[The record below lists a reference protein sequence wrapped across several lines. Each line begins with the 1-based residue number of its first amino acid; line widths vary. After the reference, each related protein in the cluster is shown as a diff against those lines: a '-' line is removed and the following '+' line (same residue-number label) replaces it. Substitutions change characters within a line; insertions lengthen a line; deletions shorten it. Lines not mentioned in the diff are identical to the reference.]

1 MIGLAILLFVVGVA
15 LLVASG
21 IGYHQTTTAT
31 TTPARPATTPQRLM
45 LTDGRMV
52 FAQTLQQSI
61 NALPM
66 GAQAKQQLY
75 QFTLQ
80 ADTRLSQLMQSEGV
94 PVALT
99 GVRFGALTVTFRLR
113 LREFSRSHL
122 ANLMKLDTLIT
133 QALSVESVRLIP
145 GAGWIDC
152 EVSSPVRV
160 TVDVRT
166 LQATTTGT
174 VVTVGLDTTL
184 QPVTVDISQHGLI
197 AAIAPSR
204 RGKTQA
210 IKSMIYQLKKANPS
224 FNVVVVAF
232 KVADWQAFDGS
243 AALILDS
250 GELKQFQTWLLAQ
263 MYSRAKQP
271 ARDRWIVVFD
281 DLVNLLATNPELT
294 QTVMQCASLG
304 AGTGITTIASTQF
317 TGKSS
322 GGTDIFANATCR
334 LMFKPSSNLQGARD
348 GGQAGLGL
356 DQLSTAKGDALLVCD
371 GETTRLTTALTP
383 DSLIEQLSG
392 TAPDRAWLAPTND
405 TVKEL
410 TLNPNELLIEKLNG
424 WLLEDGVFD
433 WDTGR
438 FTNRTEA
445 FERLGISR
453 NGRNMP
459 KLEALEAYIFEQYNR
474 DR

>member
-1 MIGLAILLFVVGVA
+1 MIGLAIVLFLVGVG

-31 TTPARPATTPQRLM
+31 TTLPRQAPQTPQRLM
-45 LTDGRMV
+45 LTDGRYQ

-66 GAQAKQQLY
+66 AAQAKQQLY

-122 ANLMKLDTLIT
+122 VNLMKLDTLIT
-133 QALSVESVRLIP
+133 QALSVESVRLLP

-160 TVDVRT
+160 AVDVRT
-166 LQATTTGT
+166 LQATTAGT
-174 VVTVGLDTTL
+174 VVTVGLDTQL

-210 IKSMIYQLKKANPS
+210 IRSMVYQLKRSNPGY
-224 FNVVVVAF
+224 NLVIVAF
-232 KVADWQAFDGS
+232 KSADWAAFGDS

-250 GELKQFQTWLLAQ
+250 SELKSFQTWLLSQ
-263 MYSRAKQP
+263 MYQRAKQP
-271 ARDRWIVVFD
+271 QRDRWIVVFD

-356 DQLSTAKGDALLVCD
+356 DQLSTQKGDALLVCD
-371 GETTRLTTALTP
+371 GETTRLTTAMTP

-392 TAPDRAWLAPTND
+392 SVPDRAWLAPTNE
-405 TVKEL
+405 TVAAL
-410 TLNPNELLIEKLNG
+410 TLHPLEQLVETLDG
-424 WLLEDGVFD
+424 WLLEDGIFD
-433 WDTGR
+433 WETGR
-438 FTNRTEA
+438 FSNRAEA
-445 FERLGISR
+445 LRRLEWSN
-453 NGRNMP
+453 NGRNV
-459 KLEALEAYIFEQYNR
+459 KRLAELEQYIFEQHNR
-474 DR
+474 E

>member
-1 MIGLAILLFVVGVA
+1 MAGLAILLFLVGVA
-15 LLVASG
+15 LVIASIVG
-21 IGYHQTTTAT
+21 FYQTTQPPTAAQRA
-31 TTPARPATTPQRLM
+31 PQPQQRLM
-45 LTDGRMV
+45 LTDSRHN
-52 FAQTLQQSI
+52 FALMLQTQI

-66 GAQAKQQLY
+66 AAQAKSELY
-75 QFTLQ
+75 RFTMG
-80 ADTRLSQLMQSEGV
+80 ADGRLSQLLQSEKV

-113 LREFSRSHL
+113 LREFSKAHL
-122 ANLMKLDTLIT
+122 DRLMKLDSLIA

-145 GAGWIDC
+145 GAGYIDC

-166 LQATTTGT
+166 LQATTAGT
-174 VVTVGLDTTL
+174 VGTLGLDTQL

-210 IKSMIYQLKKANPS
+210 IKSFVYQLKRANPAY
-224 FNVVVVAF
+224 NLVVVAF
-232 KVADWQAFDGS
+232 KVADWQAFENS
-243 AALILDS
+243 AALILDKD
-250 GELKQFQTWLLAQ
+250 ELSNFQKWLLAS
-263 MYSRAKQP
+263 MYSRAKSPQ
-271 ARDRWIVVFD
+271 RDRWIVVFD
-281 DLVNLLATNPELT
+281 DLVNLLSTNPELT

-322 GGTDIFANATCR
+322 GGTDVFANATCR

-356 DQLSTAKGDALLVCD
+356 DQLSTQRGDALLVCD
-371 GETTRLTTALTP
+371 GETTRLTTAMTP
-383 DSLIEQLSG
+383 DTLISQLSG
-392 TAPDRAWLAPTND
+392 GAPDRDWLAPTAE
-405 TVKEL
+405 TMTAL
-410 TLNPNELLIEKLNG
+410 TLHPLEQLVETLDG
-424 WLLEDGVFD
+424 WLLEDGNFD

-438 FTNRTEA
+438 FSNRAEA
-445 FERLGISR
+445 LRRLEWSN
-453 NGRNMP
+453 NGRNV
-459 KLEALEAYIFEQYNR
+459 KRLAELEAYIFSQHNEG
-474 DR
+474 

>member
-1 MIGLAILLFVVGVA
+1 MVVIAILLFVLGAA
-15 LLVASG
+15 LVVASG
-21 IGYHQTTTAT
+21 FGYWQQSQQSPTTAQRA
-31 TTPARPATTPQRLM
+31 PQPPQRLM
-45 LTDGRMV
+45 LTDSRHN
-52 FAQTLQQSI
+52 FAMMLQSQI

-75 QFTLQ
+75 QF
-80 ADTRLSQLMQSEGV
+80 AMASDGRLSQLLRAEGV

-113 LREFSRSHL
+113 LREFSRAHL
-122 ANLMKLDTLIT
+122 ANLMKLDSLIA

-152 EVSSPVRV
+152 EVSSPTRV

-166 LQATTTGT
+166 LQATTAGT
-174 VVTVGLDTTL
+174 VVTVGLDTQL

-210 IKSMIYQLKKANPS
+210 IKSMIYQLKTANPGY
-224 FNVVVVAF
+224 NLVVVAF
-232 KVADWQAFDGS
+232 KVADWQAFESS
-243 AALILDS
+243 AALILDPA
-250 GELKQFQTWLLAQ
+250 ELKGFQTWLLAQ
-263 MYSRAKQP
+263 MYARAKQP
-271 ARDRWIVVFD
+271 QRDRWIVVFD

-356 DQLSTAKGDALLVCD
+356 DQLSTQKGDALLVCD

-383 DSLIEQLSG
+383 DSLISQLSG
-392 TAPDRAWLAPTND
+392 GAPDRAWLAPTTD
-405 TVKEL
+405 TMQGLALHPLEQLV
-410 TLNPNELLIEKLNG
+410 EKLDG
-424 WLLEDGVFD
+424 WLLDDGVFD
-433 WDTGR
+433 WDSGK
-438 FTNRTEA
+438 FLNRTEA
-445 FERLGISR
+445 LKRLDWSN
-453 NGRNMP
+453 NGRNV
-459 KLEALEAYIFEQYNR
+459 KRLVELEQYIFEQHNG
-474 DR
+474 